1 MSAQTR
7 PDRGYRA
14 GRGAM
19 RRRRRAPEFCAALDL
34 GTNNCRLLI
43 ARPAPDGFRIVDAFS
58 RIVRLGEGLEETGRL
73 SEEAMSRTIDALG
86 VCAAKLRR
94 HKVSNGRYVATAAC
108 RKAENRQEFRDR
120 AYAETGIRIETISS
134 TEEARLTLAGCQPLI
149 DETARNVLVFDIGGG
164 STELIWL
171 ESSAAGAGMID
182 STSLPFGVVTL
193 TERYGQGP
201 FEAEPYRAMIEELDS
216 HLAPFCERH
225 AITERVRGGEVQ
237 MLGSSG
243 TVTTLTGLS
252 LDLARYDR
260 SRVDGAFLE
269 FDSVHD
275 ISRRLRAMTAAQRA
289 TYSCIGSDRAEMM
302 VAGCAILE
310 AICHR
315 WPVGRLRV
323 ADRGVREGILADL
336 MGRGPRGANG
346 A

>member
-1 MSAQTR
+1 MSAQAR
-7 PDRGYRA
+7 PDRSHRS

-19 RRRRRAPEFCAALDL
+19 HRRRRAPEFTAALDL

-86 VCAAKLRR
+86 VCASKLRR
-94 HKVSNGRYVATAAC
+94 RKVSNGRYVGTAAC
-108 RKAENRQEFRDR
+108 RKAENCREFLDR
-120 AYAETGIRIETISS
+120 AYAETGIRIETISPR
-134 TEEARLTLAGCQPLI
+134 EEARLTLSGCLPLI
-149 DETARNVLVFDIGGG
+149 DEAMRNVLVFDIGGG
-164 STELIWL
+164 STELMWL
-171 ESSAAGAGMID
+171 KSSAAGAEMID
-182 STSLPFGVVTL
+182 WTSLPFGVVTL

-201 FEAEPYRAMIEELDS
+201 FAAEPYRAMVEELDS

-243 TVTTLTGLS
+243 TVTTLTGVS
-252 LDLARYDR
+252 LELVRYDR
-260 SRVDGAFLE
+260 SRVDGAFLDFE
-269 FDSVHD
+269 TLHD
-275 ISRRLRAMTAAQRA
+275 ISGRLRGMTAAQRA
-289 TYSCIGSDRAEMM
+289 AYSCIGSDRADMM

-336 MGRGPRGANG
+336 IGRGPQGANG
-346 A
+346 T